1 MTLRTRLLI
10 AVLLL
15 AATPG
20 YAQNSPDSTRT
31 ALDRRISVSFDR
43 VDLATALT
51 QLRTQYGIPLAFS
64 SDALPGNRSV
74 SVAVREEPVYRVL
87 DRMLDGT
94 GLRIFPVT
102 GGALVIARPAA
113 SPDTTRPRPSGTLA
127 AGVRTLEQLVVT
139 GTATSGTAVPTEE
152 PGSVNV
158 IRMDDLDGQRFSRT
172 ADLFRATLPGLVLRD
187 QGPSGAPAQ
196 VLAVRGASSFTAR
209 GLKAYIDGVEMAAP
223 TLVTLVDPRSI
234 ERIEVIRGPQGAAL
248 YGSDAINGVIQI
260 TTRKGQ
266 VGEAV
271 RLQGSAEVAAGSF
284 DQAALSTVLRH
295 DYAGLLTGG
304 TSWGSAALSGSMA
317 RVGSDQAIPGARTW
331 NAHAGAKMALG
342 SLVLSG
348 TARGGQYDFAQSEY
362 RRFEISSAPVAAMT
376 ASIGVATLGLT
387 ALHQTT
393 DWWSQR
399 LVTGYDITSGALGTP
414 RSYLYANR
422 AAQPGSN
429 RERASRATLRYSS
442 TVTASLGEGSE
453 LATTT
458 GVEVSRLTRNRGTW
472 QTMPASGS
480 SSSSTSASSNLA
492 ISSYDDQMRNVGTF
506 LQSKLASGPLT
517 LNAGMRAERSSS
529 FGDDRGAAWSPSFGA
544 AWTQPIGS
552 WALRLRSG
560 WGRGIRAP
568 EPGMSRGLASGTYEQ
583 LANPDL
589 APESQAGIEFGADL
603 YTGPGAYLR
612 ATYFDQRASDL
623 IQSVMIPDHSGVIT
637 GFQYQN
643 VGAIR
648 NRGFE
653 LEAGARHRRL
663 SLDAQ
668 FYATSSRV
676 ERLARNYSGSLRVG
690 DQLPEIPSSSG
701 SLRLSYGLPGLQFG
715 TGVHYLGSWTG
726 YDWNMIAQATSGTG
740 RVPANQTL
748 LRRYPGLMMPYLHLS
763 ADLVRELSGYLS
775 IDNLTNAV
783 RFDSYTGTRSV
794 GRSVLIGIEFRP

>member
-1 MTLRTRLLI
+1 MRTRLLT

-15 AATPG
+15 AATPA
-20 YAQNSPDSTRT
+20 YAQTSADSTRAT
-31 ALDRRISVSFDR
+31 LDRKISVSFDR

-51 QLRTQYGIPLAFS
+51 QLRTRFGIPLAFS
-64 SDALPGNRSV
+64 SDALRDNRSV
-74 SVAVREEPVYRVL
+74 SVAAREEPVYQVL

-102 GGALVIARPAA
+102 GGALVIARPTAPA
-113 SPDTTRPRPSGTLA
+113 VDTARSRPNIA

-139 GTATSGTAVPTEE
+139 GTATAAATMPTDE

-158 IRMDDLDGQRFSRT
+158 IRTDDLDGQRFSRT

-187 QGPSGAPAQ
+187 QGPSAPAE

-209 GLKAYIDGVEMAAP
+209 GLKAYIDGVEMASP

-260 TTRKGQ
+260 TTRKGR

-271 RLQGSAEVAAGSF
+271 RLQGTAEVAAGSF
-284 DQAALSTVLRH
+284 DQSALSTVLRH

-304 TSWGSAALSGSMA
+304 TSWGAGALSGSMA
-317 RVGSDQAIPGARTW
+317 RVGSDQPLPGARTW
-331 NAHAGAKMALG
+331 NAHAGAKAALG

-348 TARGGQYDFAQSEY
+348 MARGGQYNFAQSEY

-376 ASIGVATLGLT
+376 ASIGVATLGIT

-393 DWWSQR
+393 DWWNQS
-399 LVTGYDITSGALGTP
+399 LVVGYDVTSGALGTP

-422 AAQPGSN
+422 STQPASN
-429 RERASRATLRYSS
+429 QERASRATLRYSS
-442 TVTASLGEGSE
+442 TAIASLGESDQ
-453 LATTT
+453 LTTT
-458 GVEVSRLTRNRGTW
+458 AGVEVTRLTRNRGTW
-472 QTMPASGS
+472 ESMASVS
-480 SSSSTSASSNLA
+480 KPASSNLA
-492 ISSYDDQMRNVGTF
+492 ISSYDDQVRNVGTF
-506 LQSKLASGPLT
+506 MQSKLATGPLT
-517 LNAGMRAERSSS
+517 FNAGLRAERSSS
-529 FGDDRGAAWSPSFGA
+529 FGGDRGAAWSPSVGA

-552 WALRLRSG
+552 WALRLRTG
-560 WGRGIRAP
+560 WGRGIRPP
-568 EPGMSRGLASGTYEQ
+568 EPGMSLGLASGSYEQ

-589 APESQAGIEFGADL
+589 APESQAGVEFGADL
-603 YTGPGAYLR
+603 YAGPKAYFR
-612 ATYFDQRASDL
+612 STFFDQRASDL
-623 IQSVMIPDHSGVIT
+623 IQSVMIPDPSGTIM

-648 NRGFE
+648 NRGLE
-653 LEAGARHRRL
+653 LEAGYRHRRL

-668 FYATSSRV
+668 FFATSSRV

-701 SLRLSYGLPGLQFG
+701 SLRLSYGQPKLQFG
-715 TGVHYLGSWTG
+715 AGVHYQGSWTG
-726 YDWNMIAQATSGTG
+726 YDWNMIGLASASAGAN
-740 RVPANQTL
+740 RVPATQTL
-748 LRRYPGLMMPYLHLS
+748 LRRYPGLVMPYLHLS
-763 ADLVRELSGYLS
+763 TNLLDELSWYLS

-794 GRSVLIGIEFRP
+794 GRSVLIGIEIRP

>member
-1 MTLRTRLLI
+1 MTLPTRLLT

-20 YAQNSPDSTRT
+20 YAQNSTDSTRT
-31 ALDRRISVSFDR
+31 ALDRKISVSFDR

-51 QLRTQYGIPLAFS
+51 QLRTRYGIPLAFS
-64 SDALPGNRSV
+64 SDALPGNRPV
-74 SVAVREEPVYRVL
+74 SVAAREEPVHQVL

-113 SPDTTRPRPSGTLA
+113 TGADTTRSPSGGTIA
-127 AGVRTLEQLVVT
+127 SGVRTLEQLVVT
-139 GTATSGTAVPTEE
+139 GAATNATSFPTDE
-152 PGSVNV
+152 PGSVTM
-158 IRMDDLDGQRFSRT
+158 IRTDDLDGQRFSRA

-187 QGPSGAPAQ
+187 QGPSGAPAE

-209 GLKAYIDGVEMAAP
+209 GLKAYIDGVEMASP

-260 TTRKGQ
+260 TTRKGNL
-266 VGEAV
+266 GEAV

-284 DQAALSTVLRH
+284 DQSALSTVLRH
-295 DYAGLLTGG
+295 DYAGLLSGG
-304 TSWGSAALSGSMA
+304 TGWGAGALSGSMA
-317 RVGSDQAIPGARTW
+317 RVGSDQPLPGARTW
-331 NAHAGAKMALG
+331 NAHAGAKTVLG
-342 SLVLSG
+342 SLVVSG
-348 TARGGQYDFAQSEY
+348 MARGGQYDFAQSEY

-376 ASIGVATLGLT
+376 ASIAVATLGLT
-387 ALHQTT
+387 ASHQTA

-399 LVTGYDITSGALGTP
+399 MVVGYDITSGALGTP

-422 AAQPGSN
+422 APQPGSN
-429 RERASRATLRYSS
+429 QEWASRASLRYSS
-442 TVTASLGEGSE
+442 AFTADLGEGNE
-453 LATTT
+453 LSTTT
-458 GVEVSRLTRNRGTW
+458 GVEVTRLTRNRGTW
-472 QTMPASGS
+472 QTMASLS
-480 SSSSTSASSNLA
+480 SASSSNLA
-492 ISSYDDQMRNVGTF
+492 ISSYDDQVRNVGTF
-506 LQSKLASGPLT
+506 MQSKLATGPLT
-517 LNAGMRAERSSS
+517 LSAGLRAERSSS
-529 FGDDRGAAWSPSFGA
+529 FGDDRGAAWSPSVGA

-552 WALRLRSG
+552 WALRLRTG
-560 WGRGIRAP
+560 WGRGIRPP
-568 EPGMSRGLASGTYEQ
+568 EPGMSHGLVSGTYDQ
-583 LANPDL
+583 IANPDL
-589 APESQAGIEFGADL
+589 APESQAGVEFGADL
-603 YTGPGAYLR
+603 YAGPAAYVR
-612 ATYFDQRASDL
+612 TTYFDQLASDL
-623 IQSVMIPDHSGVIT
+623 IQSVMIPDVSGAIT

-653 LEAGARHRRL
+653 LEAGVRHRRL

-701 SLRLSYGLPGLQFG
+701 SLRLSYGLPKLRFG
-715 TGVHYLGSWTG
+715 TGVHYQGSWTG
-726 YDWNMIAQATSGTG
+726 YDWNMIGLASAGAG
-740 RVPANQTL
+740 ANRVPATQTL
-748 LRRYPGLMMPYLHLS
+748 LRRHPGLVMPYLHLS
-763 ADLVRELSGYLS
+763 ADLLDELSGYLS

-794 GRSVLIGIEFRP
+794 GRSVLIGIEIRP